1 MGVGSWENKY
11 VSLNKVS
18 CDFSRSIPPLG
29 KLDVSHTTTA
39 MTRADITTT
48 NSTEIH
54 STQTIRSGFS
64 PWLTKI
70 IYPLGRYI
78 VLPGFFREIE
88 IIGQE
93 HIPYTG
99 AVILAPTHR
108 TRWDSLLVSY
118 AVGPYVTGRNLRV
131 MVTRPEMQGI
141 QGWFLRRLGCFPID
155 TTKLGIGSIRHSVE
169 LLHQG
174 EMLTIYPEGNLFRDG
189 KLHPLK
195 KGLARIAMQS
205 VSLQPD
211 LDLKIIPICLDYED
225 LTPKFRDRV
234 TVKIG
239 KPLPVQAYQHLSSKA
254 AAEQL
259 HQDLTRSLEG
269 LTQGESIDHD

>member
-1 MGVGSWENKY
+1 MQSSATVAE
-11 VSLNKVS
+11 
-18 CDFSRSIPPLG
+18 LG
-29 KLDVSHTTTA
+29 KLDISHTTTA
-39 MTRADITTT
+39 MTRADLTTA
-48 NSTEIH
+48 NSLEIQ
-54 STQTIRSGFS
+54 STQPIQSGFS

-70 IYPLGRYI
+70 IYPLGRYL

-93 HIPYTG
+93 HIPQTG

-108 TRWDSLLVSY
+108 TRWDSLLISY

-131 MVTRPEMQGI
+131 MVTKPEMQGI

-155 TTKLGIGSIRHSVE
+155 TTKLGIGSIRHSVD

-205 VSLQPD
+205 VSLKPD
-211 LDLKIIPICLDYED
+211 LDLKIIPISLDYED
-225 LTPKFRDRV
+225 LIPKFRDRV
-234 TVKIG
+234 TVNIG
-239 KPLPVQAYQHLSSKA
+239 KPLQVQDYQHLSSKA
-254 AAEQL
+254 GAEQL
-259 HQDLTRSLEG
+259 HQDLTRSLEQ
-269 LTQGESIDHD
+269 LTQVKSIDDR